1 MFISFD
7 GVDGVGKSTQVRL
20 LREWLV
26 ARGNSVVT
34 CRDPGSTGLGEK
46 LREVLLSHHGT
57 PIHRRSEMLLY
68 MAARS
73 QLVEEI
79 IRPAL
84 ALGEWVLSD
93 RYLLANVVYQAH
105 AGGLDLAEVWQ
116 TGRIATGGLLPG
128 LTIVLDMPAA
138 AAQARQGR
146 PPDRMEAQG
155 LDYLERV
162 RQGFLTEAKAGRIP
176 IAVVSADR
184 AAETVHQDVLA
195 LIEQLRASP
204 APAGGSL

>member
-7 GVDGVGKSTQVRL
+7 GVDGAGKSTQIQL
-20 LREWLV
+20 LREWLT
-26 ARGNSVVT
+26 ARGQQVVM
-34 CRDPGSTGLGEK
+34 CRDPGSTSLGEK
-46 LREVLLSHHGT
+46 LRDVLLSHHGL

-84 ALGEWVLSD
+84 ARGEWVLSD

-105 AGGLDLAEVWQ
+105 AGGMDSEDVWQ
-116 TGRIATGGLLPG
+116 TGEIATGGLMPN

-138 AAQARQGR
+138 AARERQGR
-146 PPDRMEAQG
+146 PPDRIEAQG
-155 LDYLERV
+155 LEYMERV
-162 RQGFLTEAKAGRIP
+162 RQGFLKEATLGRIP
-176 IAVVSADR
+176 IAVVSA
-184 AAETVHQDVLA
+184 AQPPETVHAQVLQH
-195 LIEQLRASP
+195 IEPLL
-204 APAGGSL
+204 AGGGQR

>member
-7 GVDGVGKSTQVRL
+7 GVDGAGKSTQVRL

-26 ARGNSVVT
+26 ARGKQVVT
-34 CRDPGSTGLGEK
+34 CRDPGSTSLGEK
-46 LREVLLSHHGT
+46 LRDVLLSHHGL

-84 ALGEWVLSD
+84 ERGEWVISD

-105 AGGLDLAEVWQ
+105 AGGQDCEQVWQ
-116 TGRIATGGLLPG
+116 TGRIATGGLMPD
-128 LTIVLDMPAA
+128 LTIVLDMLAA
-138 AAQARQGR
+138 DAKERQGR

-155 LDYLERV
+155 LEYMERV
-162 RQGFLTEAKAGRIP
+162 RQGFLTEAAAARIP
-176 IAVVSADR
+176 IVVVSA
-184 AAETVHQDVLA
+184 AQPAEAVHAQVLRH
-195 LIEQLRASP
+195 IEPLLARGESR
-204 APAGGSL
+204 

>member
-7 GVDGVGKSTQVRL
+7 GVDGAGKSTQIQL
-20 LREWLV
+20 LREWLT
-26 ARGNSVVT
+26 ARGQQVVM
-34 CRDPGSTGLGEK
+34 CRDPGSTSLGEK
-46 LREVLLSHHGT
+46 LRDVLLSHHGL

-84 ALGEWVLSD
+84 ARGEWVLSD

-105 AGGLDLAEVWQ
+105 AGGMDSEDVWQ
-116 TGRIATGGLLPG
+116 TGVIATGGLVPN

-138 AAQARQGR
+138 AAKERQGR
-146 PPDRMEAQG
+146 PPDRIEAQG
-155 LDYLERV
+155 LEYMERV
-162 RQGFLTEAKAGRIP
+162 RQGFLKEATLGRIP
-176 IAVVSADR
+176 IAVVSA
-184 AAETVHQDVLA
+184 AQPPETVHVQVLQH
-195 LIEQLRASP
+195 IEPLL
-204 APAGGSL
+204 AGGGQR

>member
-7 GVDGVGKSTQVRL
+7 GVDGAGKSTQVRL
-20 LREWLV
+20 LREWLA
-26 ARGNSVVT
+26 ARGLPSIT
-34 CRDPGSTGLGEK
+34 CRDPGSTSLGEK
-46 LREVLLSHHGT
+46 LRDVLLSHHGL

-84 ALGEWVLSD
+84 ERGEWVLSD

-105 AGGLDLAEVWQ
+105 AGGLDAADVWQ
-116 TGRIATGGLLPG
+116 TGEIATGGLMPN

-138 AAQARQGR
+138 AAKERQGR

-155 LDYLERV
+155 LEYMERV
-162 RQGFLTEAKAGRIP
+162 RQGFLSEAAIGRIP
-176 IAVVSADR
+176 IAVV
-184 AAETVHQDVLA
+184 AAAQPPEAVHEQVVQ
-195 LIEQLRASP
+195 LIEPLFSGARR
-204 APAGGSL
+204 

>member
-26 ARGNSVVT
+26 ARGKQVVT

-46 LREVLLSHHGT
+46 LREVLLSHHDT
-57 PIHRRSEMLLY
+57 AIHRRSEMLLY

-73 QLVEEI
+73 QLVEEV

-84 ALGEWVLSD
+84 GRGEWVLSD

-105 AGGLDLAEVWQ
+105 AGGLAIDEVWQ
-116 TGRIATGGLLPG
+116 TGQIATGGLLPNM
-128 LTIVLDMPAA
+128 TIVLDMPAA
-138 AAQARQGR
+138 AAQSRQGR

-155 LDYLERV
+155 LEYLEQV
-162 RQGFLTEAKAGRIP
+162 RQGFLTEAKSQRIP
-176 IAVVSADR
+176 ISVVAADR
-184 AAETVHQDVLA
+184 PAEVVHQDVRA
-195 LIEQLRASP
+195 VIERLLPSSP
-204 APAGGSL
+204 GARP

>member
-20 LREWLV
+20 LRDWLV
-26 ARGNSVVT
+26 ARGKQVVT
-34 CRDPGSTGLGEK
+34 CRDPGSTSLGEK
-46 LREVLLSHHGT
+46 LRDVLLSHHDVA
-57 PIHRRSEMLLY
+57 IHRRSEMLLY

-84 ALGEWVLSD
+84 ARGEWVLSD

-105 AGGLDLAEVWQ
+105 AGGLDAEQVWQ
-116 TGRIATGGLLPG
+116 TGRIATGGLLPD

-138 AAQARQGR
+138 AAQQRQGR
-146 PPDRMEAQG
+146 APDRMEAQG

-162 RQGFLTEAKAGRIP
+162 RQGFLSEAAAARIP
-176 IAVVSADR
+176 IAVVSAAQP
-184 AAETVHQDVLA
+184 AAEVHAQVLQHVEA
-195 LIEQLRASP
+195 LLARGDAR
-204 APAGGSL
+204 